1 MARRSAS
8 HDRSDV
14 GLPRPG
20 RHDAERV
27 AAGQDC
33 KKLLASPSQWHPS
46 SAVRSVRVTFC
57 FQTRL
62 VFVTKSDPSC
72 PHCGNAVGLHLEPR
86 ELCTEQTPIRC
97 FCCFKEATAGAWSEA
112 SLRPERRVGLPER
125 RRFSRTD
132 RRATRITSKWV
143 C

>member
-1 MARRSAS
+1 MDFRQLERLAGRTINETTI
-8 HDRSDV
+8 
-14 GLPRPG
+14 GLVHFFWG
-20 RHDAERV
+20 
-27 AAGQDC
+27 AAISFSR
-33 KKLLASPSQWHPS
+33 LHPS

-72 PHCGNAVGLHLEPR
+72 PHCGNDVGLHLEPR

-112 SLRPERRVGLPER
+112 APRPERRVGLPER

-132 RRATRITSKWV
+132 RRATQITSRWL